1 MDVEADEADYRHDRH
16 PYWIGMPGKR
26 IRLPSRRRPTTP
38 TVALGQQRVGR
49 GDVNDGRRGIPAA
62 ATAQPPTV
70 GRQPVQRVNQR
81 GDGRVGDGAYVL
93 RLVQLRRQ
101 ETADGERRR
110 GMARLS
116 RRYDPLLA
124 QDVELERRQR
134 HANTLANLENAD
146 NIIHELYGLID
157 TLF

>member
-1 MDVEADEADYRHDRH
+1 
-16 PYWIGMPGKR
+16 MPGKR
-26 IRLPSRRRPTTP
+26 IIRRRPTA
-38 TVALGQQRVGR
+38 VALDEQRVGR
-49 GDVNDGRRGIPAA
+49 GDVVDRRPAVSA
-62 ATAQPPTV
+62 GGAGQSSAV
-70 GRQPVQRVNQR
+70 GRQPVQRVYQR
-81 GDGRVGDGAYVL
+81 GDGRMGDRAYVL
-93 RLVQLRRQ
+93 RLVQFRRQ

-110 GMARLS
+110 GMARYR